1 MIRSTHF
8 YDLLD
13 CLAGQFFYSGTYSAR
28 CAKKEFGVQISLAAK
43 DYFSVAVIPK
53 ELPGDRVVL
62 GVLSDDSA
70 KISARDGHT
79 FTIYF

>member
-1 MIRSTHF
+1 MIRSVNF

-13 CLAGQFFYSGTYSAR
+13 NLAGQFFNSGTNSAR
-28 CAKKEFGVQISLAAK
+28 CSNAEFGVQISLAAK
-43 DYFSVAVIPK
+43 EYFSVAIIPE

-70 KISARDGHT
+70 SP
-79 FTIYF
+79 